1 MATMFKWTEMLLQNS
16 KVVGGALIVLLSAL
30 GFTTFTAVEQHQ
42 ELTELRIVEIPVEI
56 PVKAKEHSH
65 DHSHKQI
72 AKLEAEVKQLK
83 TKVTKLEGWH

>member
-30 GFTTFTAVEQHQ
+30 GFTAFTAVEQHQ
-42 ELTELRIVEIPVEI
+42 ELTELRTVIVEVPVEI
-56 PVKAKEHSH
+56 NEPVHSH